1 MFAETLKELRNAQ
14 GLTQS
19 ELAKIV
25 GVNLRTLQNYE
36 LGVCLPKSPVTL
48 NRIAAYFNVPLQSL
62 VKSDDF
68 YRLLASEQKENGR
81 DQDRMELYRLMQE
94 ITALFAGG
102 HLSASDRELFLDAM
116 TELVRESYD
125 S

>member
-1 MFAETLKELRNAQ
+1 MTDRSIIGQKIAYLRKLK

-48 NRIAAYFNVPLQSL
+48 NRIAAY
-62 VKSDDF
+62 
-68 YRLLASEQKENGR
+68 
-81 DQDRMELYRLMQE
+81 
-94 ITALFAGG
+94 
-102 HLSASDRELFLDAM
+102 
-116 TELVRESYD
+116 
-125 S
+125 